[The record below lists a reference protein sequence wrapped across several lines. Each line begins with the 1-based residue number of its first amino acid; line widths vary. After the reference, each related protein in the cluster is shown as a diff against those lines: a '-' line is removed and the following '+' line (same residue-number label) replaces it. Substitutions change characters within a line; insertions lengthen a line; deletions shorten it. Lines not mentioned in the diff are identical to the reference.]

1 MPGCDRSGASTRR
14 VNEPGRSTRGY
25 ADRNPRPF
33 VDVVMTELRALWYRQ
48 RADGPGALVTAARCY
63 RREREGVA

>member
-1 MPGCDRSGASTRR
+1 MH
-14 VNEPGRSTRGY
+14 
-25 ADRNPRPF
+25 
-33 VDVVMTELRALWYRQ
+33 VVMTELRALWYRQ